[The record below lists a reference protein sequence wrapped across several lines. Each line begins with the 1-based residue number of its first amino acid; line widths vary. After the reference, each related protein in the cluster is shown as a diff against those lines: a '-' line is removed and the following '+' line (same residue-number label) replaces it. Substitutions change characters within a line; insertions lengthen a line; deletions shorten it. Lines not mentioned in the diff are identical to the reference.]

1 MMELMGS
8 VVEVGTAGLVYTGR
22 LARIGEAEVWLESEA
37 GWVSVPIENMVY
49 IREKE
54 KDADSPF

>member
-1 MMELMGS
+1 MMELTGKI
-8 VVEVGTAGLVYTGR
+8 VEVATAELVYTGR
-22 LARIGEAEVWLESEA
+22 LAWVGEAEVWLESET
-37 GWVSVPIENMVY
+37 GWVSVPLENIAF